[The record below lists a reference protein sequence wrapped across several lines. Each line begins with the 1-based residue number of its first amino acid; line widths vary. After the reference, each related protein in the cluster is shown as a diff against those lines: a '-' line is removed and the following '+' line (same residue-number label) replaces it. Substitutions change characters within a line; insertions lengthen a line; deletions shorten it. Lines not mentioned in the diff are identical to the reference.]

1 MNINKLKNNVEKK
14 QRKIEKEA
22 FKLFCEDI
30 IADWLRNIAIS
41 KAKHDELVQRFN
53 NLTEENL
60 LKEFNSDNLV
70 NMISN
75 RDNYIKKV
83 KENK

>member
-1 MNINKLKNNVEKK
+1 MNINKLKNNIEKK
-14 QRKIEKEA
+14 QRKLEKKA

-30 IADWLRNIAIS
+30 IADWLRKIS
-41 KAKHDELVQRFN
+41 KAKAGHDELVKKFN
-53 NLTEENL
+53 NLTEKELLIGFNLNSPENM
-60 LKEFNSDNLV
+60 F
-70 NMISN
+70 SN